1 MENISQQI
9 FDYTRKMDKRGMH
22 WLNGTPSQW
31 GYSPG
36 GLNARIPATMKKQYR
51 YIEIKFVERKEVGQ
65 SGLEFV
71 SEPKIN
77 DFDSGFLTA
86 MIEADE
92 KAQEFLQWYAEFEQS
107 PAKAWMN
114 ANEGK
119 GLVIVPIE
127 QTIDINGDDN
137 QRWDICLD
145 YIGKQG
151 YSLEVHPEAN
161 TYHIIC
167 DLGNEWFDQFGR
179 LYRHWTYSALND
191 KDIYYSFTTKARE
204 ITIKHDTNTG
214 LIEGIYGIDSEDID
228 CLTDADDYNRT
239 EFKKTERAEWI
250 HYRQVWTRY
259 IMKNDNGD
267 GDAIIDYDS
276 EEEKARE
283 DSIRQAWID
292 SLDEMKHNLHT
303 DWASR
308 VEKIVKGGAE

>member
-1 MENISQQI
+1 MKNISEQI
-9 FDYTRKMDKRGMH
+9 FDYTTKMDKRGMY
-22 WLNGTPSQW
+22 WLNGTPLQW
-31 GYSPG
+31 GHSPG

-77 DFDSGFLTA
+77 DFDAGFLTA

-145 YIGKQG
+145 YIGEQG
-151 YSLEVHPEAN
+151 YSLEVHPETN

-179 LYRHWTYSALND
+179 LYRHWKYSALDD
-191 KDIYYSFTTKARE
+191 KDIYYSFTTRARE
-204 ITIKHDTNTG
+204 ISIKHDTNTG
-214 LIEGIYGIDSEDID
+214 LIEGIYGIDDEDIS
-228 CLTDADDYNRT
+228 CLVFEDDYDIN
-239 EFKKTERAEWI
+239 EFEKTNRAEWI
-250 HYRQVWTRY
+250 HYRKVWTQY
-259 IMKNDNGD
+259 IIDNEDDEG
-267 GDAIIDYDS
+267 GTIIDYDS
-276 EEEKARE
+276 KEEKDRQ
-283 DSIRQAWID
+283 DLIRQSWMDA
-292 SLDEMKHNLHT
+292 LDEMKGNLFT
-303 DWASR
+303 DWHK
-308 VEKIVKGGAE
+308 VVDKKIKGGVL